1 MLQVWQLLTAAFDHI
16 VMIPS
21 FMNAVLPSLQSQKH
35 MHDVVTPYD
44 NTMDDFLRDVK
55 RQFEAP
61 INAGTMLAMS
71 SKLQEQYKQKLESSH
86 ISMLPTYNHTLPT
99 GQERGTYLALDVG
112 GSTFRVA
119 LVELSGRSS
128 SKESMRILKMRSDR
142 IDNRVKA
149 LKGNDFF
156 DWMAD
161 RISETLADPDIKK
174 LHLQDT
180 LAMGLAWSFPVEYDF
195 TRIHLAGKYSK
206 RP

>member
-1 MLQVWQLLTAAFDHI
+1 MFEIWQLLSAAFDHI
-16 VMIPS
+16 VMLPS
-21 FMNAVLPSLQSQKH
+21 LIHTVFPSLQSQKH

-44 NTMDDFLRDVK
+44 TTMDVFLRDVK

-61 INAGTMLAMS
+61 IKAGNMLGMS
-71 SKLQEQYKQKLESSH
+71 TKLQEQFRQKLDSSH
-86 ISMLPTYNHTLPT
+86 ISMLPSYNHTLPT

-128 SKESMRILKMRSDR
+128 GRESKRIIKMRSER

-149 LKGNDFF
+149 LQGNAFF

-161 RISETLADPDIKK
+161 KIR
-174 LHLQDT
+174 DT
-180 LAMGLAWSFPVEYDF
+180 LEDSEISGSHGAGTLSMGLAWSFPVEYV
-195 TRIHLAGKYSK
+195 
-206 RP
+206 